1 MLSLNEILGLNAG
14 ELNEYQMAA
23 RAFVAFF
30 VSLILIKVSGL
41 RTFGKQSAF
50 DNMTSLMLGAIMGR
64 AVVTTQSFLG
74 SILAAL
80 IIMLLHRLLAW
91 ISFHSKIAGRI
102 IKNQNIILIKD
113 GQKYFDNMSRVHITE
128 EDILEAARHDANIS
142 TMDEVK
148 EVYLERSGYISI
160 VKKKN

>member
-1 MLSLNEILGLNAG
+1 MTSLNDILGLDAK
-14 ELNEYQMAA
+14 ELNEYQMVA

-30 VSLILIKVSGL
+30 ISLILIKIAGL

-74 SILAAL
+74 SVLASL
-80 IIMLLHRLLAW
+80 LIMLLHRLLAW
-91 ISFHSKIAGRI
+91 ISFKSKLAGRF
-102 IKNQNIILIKD
+102 IKNENIILMKD
-113 GQKYFDNMSRVHITE
+113 GRKYFKNMAKVHITE

-142 TMDEVK
+142 GMDEIK
-148 EVYLERSGYISI
+148 EAYLERSGYISI
-160 VKKKN
+160 VKK